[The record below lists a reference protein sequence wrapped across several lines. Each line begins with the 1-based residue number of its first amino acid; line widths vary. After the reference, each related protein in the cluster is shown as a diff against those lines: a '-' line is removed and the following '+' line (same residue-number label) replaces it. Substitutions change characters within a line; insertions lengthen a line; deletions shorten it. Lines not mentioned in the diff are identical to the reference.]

1 MHDALAEVPDFRQA
15 QGRRYELLPVLLLCC
30 VAVICGAR
38 SQSAI
43 AERGRNYGARWLHR
57 LGINQRRAP
66 SQPTLHRL
74 FKGLDCAALE
84 RAMTK
89 WAEQVLKRG

>member
-1 MHDALAEVPDFRQA
+1 MNSYPCYCSVVSPSSAAHAHRAR
-15 QGRRYELLPVLLLCC
+15 LPS
-30 VAVICGAR
+30 G
-38 SQSAI
+38 
-43 AERGRNYGARWLHR
+43 GRNYGACWLHR

-84 RAMTK
+84 RAMTR